1 MLEKIILVN
10 QNDKEVGFGEK
21 IKTHMQG
28 KLHRAFSIFIFN
40 SQRQLLLQKRN
51 KTKYHCAGLWTNTCC
66 SHPRHGETLEQAIH
80 RRLKEEMGFDCDLKK
95 RFDFI
100 YKAKFVNG
108 LIENEYDHVF
118 VGNFDGRLDPNSREV
133 DAWKWISIDELKK
146 DIDKNPEKYTPW
158 LKIILKNYSGYL
170 ENPV

>member
-1 MLEKIILVN
+1 MLEKIVLVD
-10 QNDKEVGFGEK
+10 QNDKKTGIEEK
-21 IKTHMQG
+21 IKTHKQG
-28 KLHRAFSIFIFN
+28 KLHRAFSIFVFN
-40 SQRQLLLQKRN
+40 SQGQLLLQKRS

-66 SHPRHGETLEQAIH
+66 SHPRSGEALEQAIH

-95 RFDFI
+95 RFNFI
-100 YKAKFVNG
+100 YQAKFANG

-118 VGNFDGRLDPNSREV
+118 VGKFEHDFKPNLDEI
-133 DAWKWISIDELKK
+133 DAWKWISINELKK
-146 DIDKNPEKYTPW
+146 DINKNPEKYTPW